1 MPFVFTLY
9 ASAISS
15 HSFPILKSCRRWH
28 LLVTYSAD
36 PWARQRPC
44 NLLAKRVDKNKE
56 WKKKSSHKPP
66 TDCQLDALRYL
77 GNGSEATTCGVCNS
91 TDYLGIVPESC
102 RLFENASLDNL
113 WDPTD
118 CKLEFLAEIC
128 LVLDQA
134 TLTISDSLLSSQ
146 QWKGKLTR
154 TAQGVPFQVL
164 LQSPHRHRC
173 RIVPLLSRV
182 LPPWEVV
189 PLL

>member
-1 MPFVFTLY
+1 MPVQYHLTAFQSWKVAAVDIYLSPIQQTLGLDKDR
-9 ASAISS
+9 AISWLNEWTK
-15 HSFPILKSCRRWH
+15 IR
-28 LLVTYSAD
+28 
-36 PWARQRPC
+36 
-44 NLLAKRVDKNKE
+44 NEENKA
-56 WKKKSSHKPP
+56 SHKPP

-173 RIVPLLSRV
+173 RLVPLLSRV